1 MHPFSPTSDYGFP
14 LVCKRIG
21 EVPRACF
28 RRSVGIRERP
38 LFGSKALWHLRLAR
52 LIDWSAVGGP
62 PASGRSIDRR
72 EEDGGG
78 SDAASDDFANSDCD
92 DPAAGAACDSGC
104 DKATVADEDGSGLP
118 GPAAATLAA
127 HASRAKLV
135 SKTAQSVL
143 PDLSSSVAAIDELDD
158 EGEEEEGDRTHTPDA
173 QVATGSS
180 SGRCHRDAS
189 VRSYWQRFFA
199 FPLCSFKS
207 ASPARAVNV
216 RRYLWEQAAAAF
228 HPDTLAMRWEVESR
242 DRQRSCLATVEILF
256 AHFGPYLFG
265 LQKADAE
272 TYKVALT

>member
-38 LFGSKALWHLRLAR
+38 LFGLKALWHLRLAR

-62 PASGRSIDRR
+62 PASGPSIDRR
-72 EEDGGG
+72 EEDGGS
-78 SDAASDDFANSDCD
+78 SDAASDDVANSDCD
-92 DPAAGAACDSGC
+92 DPAAGAACDSGSG
-104 DKATVADEDGSGLP
+104 KATVADEDEDGSGLP

-158 EGEEEEGDRTHTPDA
+158 EGEEEGIVHTPP
-173 QVATGSS
+173 T
-180 SGRCHRDAS
+180 HR
-189 VRSYWQRFFA
+189 
-199 FPLCSFKS
+199 
-207 ASPARAVNV
+207 
-216 RRYLWEQAAAAF
+216 
-228 HPDTLAMRWEVESR
+228 
-242 DRQRSCLATVEILF
+242 
-256 AHFGPYLFG
+256 
-265 LQKADAE
+265 
-272 TYKVALT
+272 